1 MRAERSK
8 PAPESSWPMS
18 SAPRAASPGRRGGG
32 RSAARRPDSIISL
45 SEDDLKGFAGSGS
58 LPVNEEELNAAF
70 DFFDVEG
77 RGRLTANDLRV
88 RLSAFYKNLPVRAA
102 APRLGPHPA
111 PPHHSRCSPTPAAKG
126 VQDTDQRAQL
136 HQGDAA
142 QPAGQQRAGPIRP
155 RQGGLQGLRSS
166 R

>member
-1 MRAERSK
+1 
-8 PAPESSWPMS
+8 MS
-18 SAPRAASPGRRGGG
+18 SPPRAASPGRRGGG

-58 LPVNEEELNAAF
+58 LPVDEEELNAAF

-88 RLSAFYKNLPVRAA
+88 RLGAFYKNLPVRAA

-111 PPHHSRCSPTPAAKG
+111 PPHRSPTPAAKG
-126 VQDTDQRAQL
+126 VQDADQRAQL
-136 HQGDAA
+136 HQGDAT
-142 QPAGQQRAGPIRP
+142 QPAGQQRAGPI
-155 RQGGLQGLRSS
+155 
-166 R
+166 